1 MAGQANESVADV
13 AYRQPYSRTAV
24 FRHQPHISDINPS
37 DIGVQ
42 AALLAAFIG
51 HEAWGL
57 KGWSE
62 WVLPTE

>member
-1 MAGQANESVADV
+1 MDGRAQSERACVA
-13 AYRQPYSRTAV
+13 
-24 FRHQPHISDINPS
+24 IPS

>member
-1 MAGQANESVADV
+1 MDGRVQTERACVA
-13 AYRQPYSRTAV
+13 TA
-24 FRHQPHISDINPS
+24 SY
-37 DIGVQ
+37 IGVQ
-42 AALLAAFIG
+42 AVLQAVLLAAFIG

>member
-1 MAGQANESVADV
+1 MCCSHFVDGRVQTERACVA
-13 AYRQPYSRTAV
+13 
-24 FRHQPHISDINPS
+24 IPS

-42 AALLAAFIG
+42 AALLAAFVG